1 MSNEESGT
9 HSSGSPADERG
20 GARRVSGPDEPAAP
34 EAEAG
39 TEAEGAGS
47 DAGRPTGSAEDAMGA
62 KKEQTGE
69 KSGSFWK
76 ELPLLIVIALV
87 LAFVIKTWV
96 VQPFYIPSGSMEDTL
111 QINDRVLVNKLVYQ
125 VRDIE
130 RGDIVVFN
138 GTGTW
143 DEPGVEAP
151 ETGNAVNRVFTW
163 VGQQLGVQ
171 PTGKDYIKRVI
182 GVGGDTVEC
191 CDSDGRVMVNGEP
204 LDEDYL
210 FPGSQETHTEF
221 GPVEVPEGRLWLMGD
236 HRQIS
241 YDSRLHQTDPGEGT
255 IAEDE
260 VVGRAFVL
268 MWPLD
273 RVRTLPIPDTF
284 ESLNAE
290 GEAAGETAGG
300 GDGGAAGSADGGP
313 EPVAAAAVPAAPLL
327 LGAAAAVP
335 VHRTGRGLWRRRP
348 GWARQR
354 PRRGSAKSHAGD
366 SGE

>member
-1 MSNEESGT
+1 MSGP
-9 HSSGSPADERG
+9 GGPADPG
-20 GARRVSGPDEPAAP
+20 SAA
-34 EAEAG
+34 EG
-39 TEAEGAGS
+39 AEGAGP
-47 DAGRPTGSAEDAMGA
+47 DAGRPRGSAEDAMGA
-62 KKEQTGE
+62 KKEETGE
-69 KSGSFWK
+69 KKGSFWK

-151 ETGNAVNRVFTW
+151 ESGNAVNRLFTW

-191 CDSDGRVMVNGEP
+191 CDAEGRVLVNGEP
-204 LDEDYL
+204 LDEPYL
-210 FPGSQETHTEF
+210 YPGSQDTHTEF

-241 YDSRLHQTDPGEGT
+241 YDSRLHQNDPGEGT

-268 MWPLD
+268 MWPVD
-273 RVRTLPIPDTF
+273 RMRTLPIPETF
-284 ESLNAE
+284 DSLNE
-290 GEAAGETAGG
+290 GGGGGEAAGSPDG
-300 GDGGAAGSADGGP
+300 GGAAG
-313 EPVAAAAVPAAPLL
+313 PVAAAAVPAAPLL

-335 VHRTGRGLWRRRP
+335 VRRAGRSLWRRRP
-348 GWARQR
+348 GS
-354 PRRGSAKSHAGD
+354 GKSHAGD